1 MSRCSGASSLT
12 FAMASF
18 GQRLPDWIEG
28 QTRALSY
35 FGGVPKAIVCDNL
48 KAGVVKALWFEPTL
62 NQTFAA
68 MAEHYDTTILPT
80 RSRKPRDKGKVEG
93 AVLIVERWILARLRH
108 RRFFN
113 LTDLNSAIG
122 GLLEELNNRPM
133 RHIGKSRR
141 QLFEEI
147 ERAALA
153 PLPSEPFEY
162 AEWKTAKVHPDY
174 HVEVDKTFYSVPH
187 RLIGRRVDVRLTYRA
202 VEIFQDH
209 TRVASH
215 VRRSQRGG
223 HVTVNEHM
231 PKAHQRY
238 ANMTPAGLIKMA
250 ARIGVNAATLV
261 ERMMRERPH
270 PEQGYRSGHG
280 DHRPGAALRARSAG
294 SGLRAGARHQRHQ
307 LLLGERHP
315 QIRARPRKPSRR
327 ARQSHALARQHPWR
341 HLLSM
346 KQRNIVMLTHP
357 TLDQMQA
364 LGLAGMAMAYRQ
376 LAEQDNAADLSRDEW
391 LGLMLDREAAMRA
404 DRRLTNR
411 LAAAKLR
418 FVDACIEDIDF
429 ASRRGLDRRN
439 TLQLA
444 QGAWLKA
451 HENLIITGQTG
462 TGKTWLACAFGRQAA
477 RLDHSV
483 LYLRMPRLFEDLA
496 MARLD
501 GRFPRL
507 IDKLARV
514 QLLILDD
521 WGTHTLNDQQRL
533 DLLEIFEERYRR
545 KSTLITAQLP
555 VAQWHDMIGEPTI
568 ADAILD
574 RIIHNAHRIALE
586 GDSMRRQ
593 KASRPLTDVENSETN
608 TN

>member
-1 MSRCSGASSLT
+1 
-12 FAMASF
+12 
-18 GQRLPDWIEG
+18 
-28 QTRALSY
+28 
-35 FGGVPKAIVCDNL
+35 
-48 KAGVVKALWFEPTL
+48 
-62 NQTFAA
+62 
-68 MAEHYDTTILPT
+68 
-80 RSRKPRDKGKVEG
+80 
-93 AVLIVERWILARLRH
+93 
-108 RRFFN
+108 
-113 LTDLNSAIG
+113 
-122 GLLEELNNRPM
+122 
-133 RHIGKSRR
+133 
-141 QLFEEI
+141 
-147 ERAALA
+147 
-153 PLPSEPFEY
+153 
-162 AEWKTAKVHPDY
+162 
-174 HVEVDKTFYSVPH
+174 
-187 RLIGRRVDVRLTYRA
+187 
-202 VEIFQDH
+202 
-209 TRVASH
+209 
-215 VRRSQRGG
+215 
-223 HVTVNEHM
+223 
-231 PKAHQRY
+231 
-238 ANMTPAGLIKMA
+238 
-250 ARIGVNAATLV
+250 
-261 ERMMRERPH
+261 
-270 PEQGYRSGHG
+270 
-280 DHRPGAALRARSAG
+280 
-294 SGLRAGARHQRHQ
+294 
-307 LLLGERHP
+307 
-315 QIRARPRKPSRR
+315 
-327 ARQSHALARQHPWR
+327 
-341 HLLSM
+341 M
-346 KQRNIVMLTHP
+346 KERNIAMLTHP
-357 TLDQMQA
+357 TLEQMQA
-364 LGLAGMAMAYRQ
+364 LGLAGMAAAYRQ

-418 FVDACIEDIDF
+418 FVDACIEDVDF

-451 HENLIITGQTG
+451 HENFIITGLTG

-574 RIIHNAHRIALE
+574 RIIHNSHRIALE
-586 GDSMRRQ
+586 GDSMRRK
-593 KASRPLTDVENSETN
+593 KAARPLTDVENSETN